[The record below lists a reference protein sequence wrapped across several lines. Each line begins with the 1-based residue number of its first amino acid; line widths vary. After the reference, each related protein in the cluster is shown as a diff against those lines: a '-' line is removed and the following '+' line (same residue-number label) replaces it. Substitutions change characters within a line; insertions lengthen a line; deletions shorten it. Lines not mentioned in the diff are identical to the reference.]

1 MYKVSEAAALSG
13 VTVRALHHYDAI
25 GLLQPSARSDADYRL
40 YGSDDIAAL
49 QRIRRYQALG
59 FSLDEI
65 KELLKASAKKR
76 LAALRN
82 QRDTIR
88 RRAAETTGIVHAIN
102 REITMENGG
111 GTQPP
116 DRLGRA
122 QALVG
127 EYRERSKTEGVPQQS
142 PLLAEALDVLRPLTT
157 GSCMDAAAVRLAVW
171 IHHLRYDHANLA
183 DLCRRFLDQGPDWE
197 DHAFATLELVSALT
211 FLERHEEGVDVH
223 RAHIEAVMANRPP
236 AEWAGAMWNSSHCQ
250 CWHAAGQR
258 EAWLALF
265 RALDAGVEATAEN
278 REDRYELLH
287 TAVMTMGTDY
297 ETCADEID
305 VLTRRMAA
313 IIDEDPDWSERL
325 WAEQR
330 FEQQKVG
337 NAVRRGDPDGV
348 TQAVDAYRSYLERC
362 DWPRKEIGIAY
373 SNLGAIMLWE
383 NRPEEAVG
391 FFVRAQQDLELDGY
405 GYAWFASA
413 SLASGAPRERVAE
426 LLAEAGRR
434 MESADAMR
442 IFNEDAVLSGDPDK
456 DDLLNALLQTA

>member
-25 GLLQPSARSDADYRL
+25 GLLQPSSRSDADYRL
-40 YGSDDIAAL
+40 YGNDDIGAL
-49 QRIRRYQALG
+49 RRIRRYQALG

-65 KELLKASAKKR
+65 RELLTASAKDR
-76 LAALRN
+76 LAALRS
-82 QRDTIR
+82 QRDAIR
-88 RRAAETTGIVHAIN
+88 HRAAETTAIVHAIN

-122 QALVG
+122 QALVS

-142 PLLAEALDVLRPLTT
+142 PLLADALDVLRPLTT
-157 GSCMDAAAVRLAVW
+157 GASMDAAAVRLAVW
-171 IHHLRYDHANLA
+171 IHHLRHDSANLA

-197 DHAFATLELVSALT
+197 DRAFATLELVSALT

-223 RAHIEAVMANRPP
+223 RAHIEAVMAQRPP
-236 AEWAGAMWNSSHCQ
+236 AEWAGAMWNSSHCH

-258 EAWLALF
+258 EAWVDLF
-265 RALDAGVEATAEN
+265 RSLDAGVEATAEN

-287 TAVMTMGTDY
+287 SAVMTMGSDYDTYATD
-297 ETCADEID
+297 ID
-305 VLTRRMAA
+305 ALIQRMAA
-313 IIDEDPDWSERL
+313 IIAEDPDWSERL

-330 FEQQKVG
+330 FEQQKVS

-348 TQAVDAYRSYLERC
+348 TRAVDAYRSFLDRC
-362 DWPRKEIGIAY
+362 DWPRKQIGIAY

-383 NRPEEAVG
+383 SRAEEAVSL
-391 FFVRAQQDLELDGY
+391 FVRAQQDLELDGY
-405 GYAWFASA
+405 GYAWFAAA
-413 SLASGAPRERVAE
+413 SLASGAPRERVIE

-434 MESADAMR
+434 LESADAMR
-442 IFNEDAVLSGDPDK
+442 IFNEDAVLSSDADK